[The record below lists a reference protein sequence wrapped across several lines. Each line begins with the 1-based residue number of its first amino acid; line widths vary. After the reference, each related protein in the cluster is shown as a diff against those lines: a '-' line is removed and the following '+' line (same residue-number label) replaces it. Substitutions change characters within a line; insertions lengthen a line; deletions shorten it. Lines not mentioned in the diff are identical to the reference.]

1 MVSSDE
7 GAVGYADWGRETL
20 SLRHSFAVLPH
31 QREAFFRTPVT
42 PSVIAR
48 RPIGPTSK
56 ELLERSDLEFGVAQL
71 AISAPLGCQMLWH
84 VALSNS

>member
-1 MVSSDE
+1 MPTGGE
-7 GAVGYADWGRETL
+7 KL
-20 SLRHSFAVLPH
+20 SPSVTALLCHLPH

-71 AISAPLGCQMLWH
+71 AISASLGCQMLLH
-84 VALSNS
+84 AALSNS